1 MLVMK
6 NFQDYVKNFIL
17 LISIVIGTLLPY
29 GHEYVFLIRYFLM
42 IMLYFSFL
50 DININPDIIHRKH
63 FFILLTIIFSSLFLF
78 FLIRPLSIRLAEAA
92 FITAFA
98 PTAIAAPVIISLKKK
113 KVEFVMF
120 SLLLNNIAISFLLP
134 FFLPFIV
141 HTSKQISITDVLF
154 PVLITISIPL
164 LLARLTKYL
173 APLFWKKLI
182 NWKDSTFYI
191 LVLNIYL
198 ATSDASTYI
207 RTELDHNLSIIF
219 IIGISSLI
227 LCLMF
232 FSIGWLIGGKEYAA
246 ESSQSLGQKNN
257 AFTLWISLT
266 FISPLAALG
275 PVFYVLFQNMYI
287 SWQLYKHNS
296 SNRIN

>member
-1 MLVMK
+1 M
-6 NFQDYVKNFIL
+6 KNFIL
-17 LISIVIGTLLPY
+17 LISIIIGTVLPY

-42 IMLYFSFL
+42 IMLFFSFL
-50 DININPDIIHRKH
+50 DVNVKADIIQATH
-63 FFILLTIIFSSLFLF
+63 FKILAAIIFSSPLLF
-78 FLIRPLSIRLAEAA
+78 FLIKPFDIRLAEAA

-120 SLLLNNIAISFLLP
+120 SLLLNNIVISLLLP

-141 HTSKQISITDVLF
+141 HSTKPISVGDVLF

-164 LLARLTKYL
+164 LLAQATKRFT
-173 APLFWKKLI
+173 PKTWKTLVG
-182 NWKDSTFYI
+182 WKDSTFYI

-207 RTELDHNLSIIF
+207 RTELTNNLSIIF
-219 IIGISSLI
+219 IIGITSLF
-227 LCLMF
+227 LCLFF
-232 FSIGWLIGGKEYAA
+232 FSLGWILGGKDHAVEA
-246 ESSQSLGQKNN
+246 SQSLGQKNN

-266 FISPLAALG
+266 FMSPLSALG

-296 SNRIN
+296 SN

>member
-1 MLVMK
+1 
-6 NFQDYVKNFIL
+6 
-17 LISIVIGTLLPY
+17 
-29 GHEYVFLIRYFLM
+29 
-42 IMLYFSFL
+42 MLYFSFL
-50 DININPDIIHRKH
+50 DIKINPEIIQRKH
-63 FFILLTIIFSSLFLF
+63 FLILGTIIFSSLFLF
-78 FLIRPLSIRLAEAA
+78 LLIKPFNIQLAESA

-120 SLLLNNIAISFLLP
+120 SLLLNNIVISLLLP
-134 FFLPFIV
+134 FILPFIV
-141 HTSKQISITDVLF
+141 HTTKPISIIDVLF
-154 PVLITISIPL
+154 PVLITISVPL
-164 LLARLTKYL
+164 AVAQATKYL
-173 APLFWKKLI
+173 TPLIWKKLI
-182 NWKDSTFYI
+182 EWKDSTFYI

-207 RTELDHNLSIIF
+207 RTELNHNISIIF

-227 LCLMF
+227 LCLLF
-232 FSIGWLIGGKEYAA
+232 FSIGWLIGGKEHAA

-275 PVFYVLFQNMYI
+275 PVFYVLFQNIYI
-287 SWQLYKHNS
+287 SWQLYRHNS
-296 SNRIN
+296 SSQIN

>member
-1 MLVMK
+1 
-6 NFQDYVKNFIL
+6 VKNFIL
-17 LISIVIGTLLPY
+17 LISIVVGTLLPY
-29 GHEYVFLIRYFLM
+29 GHDYVFLIRYFLM

-50 DININPDIIHRKH
+50 DVSVNLNIIQKKH
-63 FFILLTIIFSSLFLF
+63 FIILAAIIFSSTLLFL
-78 FLIRPLSIRLAEAA
+78 LIKPLDIHLAEAA

-120 SLLLNNIAISFLLP
+120 SLLLNNIVISLLLP

-141 HTSKQISITDVLF
+141 HTTKLMSVNDVLF

-164 LLARLTKYL
+164 ILAQATKYFT
-173 APLFWKKLI
+173 PSFWTKLVG
-182 NWKDSTFYI
+182 WKDSTFYI
-191 LVLNIYL
+191 LILNIYL

-207 RTELDHNLSIIF
+207 RTELSHNLSIVF
-219 IIGISSLI
+219 KIGIVSLL
-227 LCLMF
+227 LCIFF
-232 FSIGWLIGGKEYAA
+232 FSVGWLIGGKEHAA

-266 FISPLAALG
+266 FMSPLSALG
-275 PVFYVLFQNMYI
+275 PVFYVLFQNIYI

-296 SNRIN
+296 SN

>member
-1 MLVMK
+1 
-6 NFQDYVKNFIL
+6 VKNFIL
-17 LISIVIGTLLPY
+17 LIAIVVGTIMPY
-29 GHEYVFLIRYFLM
+29 GHDYVFLIRYFLM

-50 DININPDIIHRKH
+50 DVRIEKRIVQRTH
-63 FFILLTIIFSSLFLF
+63 FVILATIILSSTLLFL
-78 FLIRPLSIRLAEAA
+78 LIKPFDIRIAEAA

-120 SLLLNNIAISFLLP
+120 SLLLNNIVISLLLP

-141 HTSKQISITDVLF
+141 HTTKSISVSDVLF

-164 LLARLTKYL
+164 VLAQVTKYFTPTL
-173 APLFWKKLI
+173 WTTLVG
-182 NWKDSTFYI
+182 WKDSTFYI
-191 LVLNIYL
+191 LILNIYL

-207 RTELDHNLSIIF
+207 RAEFSHNLSIIF
-219 IIGISSLI
+219 FIGVTSLL
-227 LCLMF
+227 LCFSF
-232 FSIGWLIGGKEYAA
+232 FSLGWIIGGKDHAA

-287 SWQLYKHNS
+287 SWQLYRHNS
-296 SNRIN
+296 SN